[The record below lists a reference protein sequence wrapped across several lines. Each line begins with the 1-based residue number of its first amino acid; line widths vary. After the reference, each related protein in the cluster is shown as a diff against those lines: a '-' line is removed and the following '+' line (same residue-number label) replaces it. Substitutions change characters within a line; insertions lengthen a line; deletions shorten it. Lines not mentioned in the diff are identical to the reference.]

1 VRPKRQVKQIGGS
14 DMTIKLELKPEL
26 EEQLRANAARV
37 GLPVERY
44 LLNWIEQ
51 APQIPTPPT
60 ALPATLPG
68 DGNYPPGSLTELFA
82 QWQAEDATDDPEL
95 LRKADEE
102 LEELKANLNA
112 TRAANGEEPLF
123 L

>member
-1 VRPKRQVKQIGGS
+1 MGGRT
-14 DMTIKLELKPEL
+14 MTITLELKPEV
-26 EEQLRANAARV
+26 EERLRENAARV

-51 APQIPTPPT
+51 APQAPAAST
-60 ALPATLPG
+60 ALPATLPANG
-68 DGNYPPGSLTELFA
+68 DYPPGSLAELFA
-82 QWQAEDATDDPEL
+82 QWQAEDATDDPEEL
-95 LRKADEE
+95 DRRDRE

-123 L
+123 P